1 MNQVL
6 STIGYQGPNILLV
19 TILIIFL
26 YNHINNPYLYA
37 AIIAWQI
44 TSHLLNVVIK
54 NTLRLPRPD
63 SEPTEFAKIK
73 KSVNFKNYLI
83 IHSEFGMPS
92 GHAQATVSEFTFI
105 ALISHYFK
113 LTPLITA
120 AALVQ
125 TLVTLW
131 QRYTTKRHSAMQ
143 LLAGS
148 LIGIVVGIVFYYIF
162 NLKAFKEKLV

>member
-1 MNQVL
+1 MNKVL

-19 TILIIFL
+19 AIIIIFL
-26 YNHINNPYLYA
+26 YNHINNPYLYLA
-37 AIIAWQI
+37 VIVWQI
-44 TSHLLNVVIK
+44 TSHLINVIIK

-83 IHSEFGMPS
+83 VHREFGMPS
-92 GHAQATVSEFTFI
+92 GHAQATVSELTFL
-105 ALISHYFK
+105 ALIVNYLN

-125 TLVTLW
+125 TLITLW

-148 LIGIVVGIVFYYIF
+148 LIGIMVGVAFYVTVIKYF
-162 NLKAFKEKLV
+162 TMP

>member
-6 STIGYQGPNILLV
+6 STIGYQGPNILLIA
-19 TILIIFL
+19 ILIIF
-26 YNHINNPYLYA
+26 YYSNITSPYLYVA
-37 AIIAWQI
+37 VIVWQI
-44 TSHLLNVVIK
+44 TSHLINVIIK

-63 SEPTEFAKIK
+63 SEPTEFAKVK
-73 KSVNFKNYLI
+73 KSVSFKNYLI
-83 IHSEFGMPS
+83 VHREFGMPS

-105 ALISHYFK
+105 ALITHY
-113 LTPLITA
+113 LTITPLITA

-125 TLVTLW
+125 TLVTVW

-148 LIGIVVGIVFYYIF
+148 LIGIAVGVAFYVAVIKCYMKII
-162 NLKAFKEKLV
+162 

>member
-19 TILIIFL
+19 AILIIFL
-26 YNHINNPYLYA
+26 YSNITSPYLYTA
-37 AIIAWQI
+37 VIVWQI

-63 SEPTEFAKIK
+63 SEPNEFAKVK

-83 IHSEFGMPS
+83 VHREFGMPS
-92 GHAQATVSEFTFI
+92 GHAQATVSEFTFL
-105 ALISHYFK
+105 ALITQYLN

-120 AALVQ
+120 AALAQ
-125 TLVTLW
+125 TIITLW

-148 LIGIVVGIVFYYIF
+148 LIGIAVGVAFYIAVIISYMKF
-162 NLKAFKEKLV
+162 LK

>member
-19 TILIIFL
+19 AILIIFL
-26 YNHINNPYLYA
+26 YSNINNPYLYLA
-37 AIIAWQI
+37 VIVWQLL
-44 TSHLLNVVIK
+44 SHLINVIIK

-63 SEPTEFAKIK
+63 SEPTEFAKVK
-73 KSVNFKNYLI
+73 KSVSFKNYLI
-83 IHSEFGMPS
+83 VHREFGMPS

-105 ALISHYFK
+105 ALITHY
-113 LTPLITA
+113 LTITPLITA

-125 TLVTLW
+125 TLVTVW

-148 LIGIVVGIVFYYIF
+148 LIGIAVGVAFYVAVIKCYMKII
-162 NLKAFKEKLV
+162 